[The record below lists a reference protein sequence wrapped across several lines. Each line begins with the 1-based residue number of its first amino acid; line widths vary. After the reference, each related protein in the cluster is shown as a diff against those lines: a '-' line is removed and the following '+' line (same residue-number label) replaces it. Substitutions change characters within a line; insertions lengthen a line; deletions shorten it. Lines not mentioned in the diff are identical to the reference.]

1 MALIEKLKGRL
12 GRTRENLVGSLL
24 QTLRGHKSLD
34 DDLWEEMEEIL
45 IRGDVGVE
53 TSIKLLDEVRGRIH
67 RLPHPQ
73 PENIVELLQ
82 NSILQVFRDGA
93 GGLGHGIAPAPP
105 YVILVVGVNGT
116 GKTTSIAKL
125 ARLHQEEGKK
135 VLLAGCDTFRAA
147 AAEQLEV
154 WADRLSLELVRN
166 QPGADPAAVAYDAL
180 QAARA
185 RHVDILI
192 IDTAGR
198 LHTKKN
204 LMEELCKIK
213 RVIAKQNQDGPHE
226 TILVLDATVGQN
238 AVSQAELFHRRLGI
252 TSIFLAKLDGTAR
265 GGIVIAIADRLHI
278 PVSYIGIGESLDDV
292 ERFDAQRFVRVLF
305 STE

>member
-1 MALIEKLKGRL
+1 MALFKKLKNRL
-12 GRTRENLVGSLL
+12 GRTRESLVGSLL
-24 QTLRGHKSLD
+24 QTLRGHKSFNNE
-34 DDLWEEMEEIL
+34 LWEEMEEIL

-53 TSIKLLDEVRGRIH
+53 TSLKLLDEVRGQIR
-67 RLPHPQ
+67 RLPHAE
-73 PENIVELLQ
+73 PEKILELLQ
-82 NSILQVFRDGA
+82 KSILQVFQDGA
-93 GGLGHGIAPAPP
+93 GQPGNWISPAFPH
-105 YVILVVGVNGT
+105 VILVVGVNGT

-125 ARLHQEEGKK
+125 ARLHQEEGKN

-147 AAEQLEV
+147 AAEQLGI
-154 WADRLSLELVRN
+154 WADRLGLELVRN

-185 RHVDILI
+185 RRADILI

-238 AVSQAELFHRRLGI
+238 AISQAELFHRHLGI
-252 TSIFLAKLDGTAR
+252 SSIFLAKLDGTAK

-278 PVSYIGIGESLDDV
+278 PVAYIGIGESLDDV
-292 ERFDAQRFVRVLF
+292 ERFDAGQFVGALF
-305 STE
+305 STD

>member
-1 MALIEKLKGRL
+1 MALFKKLKQRL
-12 GRTRENLVGSLL
+12 GRTRDNLVGNLL
-24 QTLRGHKSLD
+24 QALRGHTGFD
-34 DDLWEEMEEIL
+34 EELWEHMEEVL

-53 TSIKLLDEVRGRIH
+53 TSLKLLEKVRE
-67 RLPHPQ
+67 RLRSIPK
-73 PENIVELLQ
+73 PEPEKVLELLQ
-82 NSILQVFRDGA
+82 ESVQEVFQGGA
-93 GGLGHGIAPAPP
+93 DAPGRPIVSKPP
-105 YVILVVGVNGT
+105 QVILVVGVNGT

-125 ARLHQEEGKK
+125 AGLYQKEGKR

-154 WADRLSLELVRN
+154 WANRLGLELVRN

-185 RHVDILI
+185 RRADILI

-238 AVSQAELFHRRLGI
+238 AISQAELFHRHLGI
-252 TSIFLAKLDGTAR
+252 SSIFLAKLDGTAK
-265 GGIVIAIADRLHI
+265 GGIVIAIADRLNI
-278 PVSYIGIGESLDDV
+278 PVSYIGIGESLEDV
-292 ERFDAQRFVRVLF
+292 ERFDAGQFVGALF
-305 STE
+305 SAD

>member
-1 MALIEKLKGRL
+1 MALFKTLKKRL
-12 GRTRENLVGSLL
+12 GRTRDNLVGNLL
-24 QTLRGHKSLD
+24 QTLRGRNGLD
-34 DDLWEEMEEIL
+34 DELWERMEEIL

-53 TSIKLLDEVRGRIH
+53 TSLKLLDEVKARLH
-67 RLPHPQ
+67 DLPHAE
-73 PENIVELLQ
+73 PEKVLELLQ
-82 NSILQVFRDGA
+82 HSVLGIFQDGSEEAGA
-93 GGLGHGIAPAPP
+93 GISPAPP

-125 ARLHQEEGKK
+125 ARLYQQEGKK

-154 WADRLSLELVRN
+154 WANRLGLELVRN

-180 QAARA
+180 EAARA
-185 RHVDILI
+185 RHADILI

-204 LMEELCKIK
+204 LMEELSKIK

-238 AVSQAELFHRRLGI
+238 AISQAELFHRHLGI
-252 TSIFLAKLDGTAR
+252 SSIFLAKLDGTAK

-278 PVSYIGIGESLDDV
+278 PVAYIGLGENLEDV
-292 ERFDAQRFVRVLF
+292 ERFDAGRFVGALF
-305 STE
+305 STA